1 MADETQQTQQT
12 PTPPVPGVTEGYVFG
27 SFMDDPKNAGFDNDG
42 DEGQTFDNGGEGEET
57 PREATNTNSSKTP
70 IPATEDVQ
78 FKGIKPEIVDLIKQV
93 ASNGEFDLANPKEF
107 KAARQI
113 AEKEQQIR
121 DLKKSG
127 EPSPA
132 AKNYLDAFND
142 PEPQQPS
149 QQQQQQ
155 QQGEPDEP
163 PPHVKLAREWKT
175 PSDFTTSLY
184 DAFNMDDGPEKNAAV
199 SNVMLGF
206 VDRTMH
212 ELYFPRIHGM
222 VNHLQQ
228 QHLGPVV
235 DEVQQSR
242 QAAERRGV
250 VDTLAT
256 QDGFS
261 DIHSLFEPASDGKIQ
276 FEGEMIPDTW
286 LNRVLVAHP
295 HILQI
300 EVKGKTPR
308 ESERKTLAARYTA
321 AHRLMKVQRAE
332 KTDPATANGLIRTG
346 RAIEQ
351 SKRDPVRTGLNAGKA
366 GVPSGGR
373 KESIFGNSGGEIT
386 MASLFGS

>member
-1 MADETQQTQQT
+1 MTEETQQQQQA
-12 PTPPVPGVTEGYVFG
+12 PTPPIPGVTENYVFG

-42 DEGQTFDNGGEGEET
+42 DKGQSFDNGSDGEET
-57 PREATNTNSSKTP
+57 PREATNSDPSETP
-70 IPATEDVQ
+70 ISTTEGAQ

-121 DLKKSG
+121 NLKKSG
-127 EPSPA
+127 DPSPA

-142 PEPQQPS
+142 PEPQQPG
-149 QQQQQQ
+149 QQQQQ
-155 QQGEPDEP
+155 QQGEPQEP
-163 PPHVKLAREWKT
+163 PPHVKLAREWNN
-175 PSDFTTSLY
+175 PADFTKSLY
-184 DAFNMDDGPEKNAAV
+184 QAFDMDEGPEKEAAV
-199 SNVMLGF
+199 SNVMLAF
-206 VDRTMH
+206 VDRAMH
-212 ELYFPRIHGM
+212 ELYLPQIHGL
-222 VNHLQQ
+222 VKDLQQ

-242 QAAERRGV
+242 QAAERRSV
-250 VDTLAT
+250 VDTLAK
-256 QDGFS
+256 QEGFA
-261 DIHSLFEPASDGKIQ
+261 DVHSMFEPASDGEIQ

-286 LNRVLVAHP
+286 LNRVLVEHP

-321 AHRLMKVQRAE
+321 AHRLMKAQRAE

-366 GVPSGGR
+366 GVSSGGR
-373 KESIFGNSGGEIT
+373 KESIFGNSGGETT
-386 MASLFGS
+386 MASLFSS